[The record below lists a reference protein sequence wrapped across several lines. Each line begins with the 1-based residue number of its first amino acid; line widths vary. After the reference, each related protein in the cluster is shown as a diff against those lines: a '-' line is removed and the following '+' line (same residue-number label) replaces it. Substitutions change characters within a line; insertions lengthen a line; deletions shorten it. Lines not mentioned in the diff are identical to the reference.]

1 MMQNARM
8 EKYPLKFRIM
18 VVSGSIALMILSAG
32 ADAQTAAPGT
42 PQAYPVKALRFIL
55 PFPPGG
61 ATDAVG
67 RTVIDRLQSA
77 LKQNVVADYRP
88 GAGGNLGYGLV
99 AKAPSD
105 GYTLGQCSPSIA
117 ISPAL
122 YKNPGYDL
130 HDIAPVSLVA
140 NIPSLLVVHPSVPA
154 NNIKELIAL
163 ARRNPGKLNF
173 GSGGVG
179 TSNHLAGEMFKSLA
193 KINIVHVPYK
203 GTSVAMFALITGE
216 TDLVTIGPP
225 AALPLLRDK
234 RLKALA
240 VLRNKRIAQLPE
252 VPTSAESGLPG
263 WEINTWYGV
272 IAPAATPRDV
282 VTLLNTE
289 LVKGLNTP
297 EAHKRLAGVGAEPLL
312 STVEEFADYLK
323 TETAQ
328 FGKLI
333 REAGIRAD

>member
-18 VVSGSIALMILSAG
+18 VVSGSIALMIFAASAG
-32 ADAQTAAPGT
+32 AQTAATGT

-216 TDLVTIGPP
+216 TDLVTIGPRRG
-225 AALPLLRDK
+225 AAAAARQASQSAGGVAQQTH
-234 RLKALA
+234 RA
-240 VLRNKRIAQLPE
+240 VAR
-252 VPTSAESGLPG
+252 G
-263 WEINTWYGV
+263 
-272 IAPAATPRDV
+272 
-282 VTLLNTE
+282 
-289 LVKGLNTP
+289 
-297 EAHKRLAGVGAEPLL
+297 AHIG
-312 STVEEFADYLK
+312 
-323 TETAQ
+323 
-328 FGKLI
+328 
-333 REAGIRAD
+333 GIRSARLGNQYLVWCYRAGRNAARCRHPA